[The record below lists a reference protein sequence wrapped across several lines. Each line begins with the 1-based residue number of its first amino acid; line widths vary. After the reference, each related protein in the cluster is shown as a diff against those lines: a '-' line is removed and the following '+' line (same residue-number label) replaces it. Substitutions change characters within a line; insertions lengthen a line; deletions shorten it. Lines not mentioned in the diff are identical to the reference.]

1 MAINAG
7 DARPIADET
16 NGTAVTGTG
25 QTVDNIDEGTGS
37 VFDVYSQVIPNVI
50 TNGQSHQVRYV
61 CVYLRNTTAGGTPIT
76 VTNISIGNTGNHNFR
91 LDNDPSFPLLNVN
104 GTTLVPGDTTASVAN
119 TSFIKLNEGGT
130 NFVVDDG
137 DAAVERTEYIDGVD
151 RILATTIPAEKYRCF
166 IVAEVPN
173 KETVNGVT
181 ETDGLVLVVNGI
193 SITFD
198 LTSSSVTGMNIGQF
212 VVHDLNDLNAHEDFL
227 VSEDAD
233 ITGNSLFFPYDTHL
247 TTNVTA
253 PLALNWDGTSSVIK
267 DDSNITVLQPDREYF
282 GCGHN
287 SVIIGFKS
295 IAQNLAA
302 EAGLQILADSGL
314 LDGSIGF
321 AQGDDYTVST
331 TSTGFKV
338 KNNLFFI
345 SDVTSN
351 APALEQFP
359 ANHDNG
365 AEGAVFA
372 NVASDKYFLVEGKD
386 TNNLIAPSNTSD
398 VNKAKGLLYL
408 VYKPNANAT
417 PNTVIN
423 NANIPLTQI
432 GTGIKVNYNKVYF
445 AHISGNEFG
454 ASKAITLTGTVTG
467 VRGTIANATEA
478 GNSHNAGDDGGITKQ
493 TNTNLISTTVN
504 NVQFNFSKLFARAG
518 EQLNLDTLLSSSVTA
533 VQSLTGD
540 IASVTLSSSVS
551 QVSDG
556 GVANI
561 TITAP
566 SSLSSLPYN
575 ASTLSFNQA
584 ITSGTI
590 DIYPPSVGR
599 QVDYNADGT
608 FNTQNFS
615 LNYNNVYTKE
625 PTEVSRALFQSF
637 GWFLEAGDATSPTPF
652 TLDASDMQINP
663 MEAECMLVSFDPTQ
677 TKFTGHADT
686 SNTSNVVGDSG
697 YQAGTGKN
705 EGIVI
710 TPGTGVPRD
719 SWLSSLNGRSI
730 ELHSVR
736 NQYDGTTDASITNAN
751 SYGTLNHPDT
761 FNEFGAVIDTNGI
774 DSTVS
779 GGTKYNI
786 SNGVIAYKTQSGAQL
801 NENDNYYHHLGEVVQ
816 ADASTN
822 DNTPFF
828 PVTFSPY
835 AKDSTSKIVT
845 GFQNLDQALGSAQ
858 QSLYYQN
865 MRTLWIYNPGGE
877 RIRITGVT
885 LDDFE
890 YKNGGAGVDV
900 WEKISDQT
908 SGTSFNPNVI
918 FLSQTE
924 SGASSGS
931 AAVSSPIKIVVPK
944 IGSGSPSQ
952 SETEDTVAFV
962 DNAYRTYTAVTN
974 KHASVLAPTHEFRNI
989 ASVSENYES
998 GAAANSAMRPNSA
1011 GTATA
1016 KCIPIHCFF
1025 DHIFIDN
1032 TDIKEGNSV
1041 LSLSG
1046 LPGNGQ
1052 VNAKLSVKY
1061 VSDKDIRAAS
1071 SKTHKGATT
1080 VLGDLTG
1087 SDNSS
1092 LDSFIVPQ
1100 EISIRL
1106 SMNFV
1111 ATQGTLSITDEDN
1124 DIITSGGQINFS
1136 A

>member
-16 NGTAVTGTG
+16 GGKAVTGTG

-50 TNGQSHQVRYV
+50 TQGQSHQVRYV
-61 CVYLRNTTAGGTPIT
+61 CVYLRNTTPGGTPIT
-76 VTNISIGNTGNHNFR
+76 VTNIEIGNTSEHNFR
-91 LDNDPSFPLLNVN
+91 LDNHSSFPLLNTN
-104 GTTLVPGDTTASVAN
+104 GTTLVPGDTTSSVAN

-173 KETVNGVT
+173 KETVNGLT

-233 ITGNSLFFPYDTHL
+233 VTGNLLFLPYDTHL
-247 TTNVTA
+247 ATNVTA
-253 PLALNWDGTSSVIK
+253 PLALNWDGTASVIK
-267 DDSNITVLQPDREYF
+267 DDENITVLQPDREYY
-282 GCGHN
+282 GCSHN

-302 EAGLQILADSGL
+302 EAGLQIIADSGL
-314 LDGSIGF
+314 LDGDIGF

-331 TSTGFKV
+331 ASTGFRV
-338 KNNLFFI
+338 KNNIFFI
-345 SDVTSN
+345 SDVTST
-351 APALEQFP
+351 APALHQFP
-359 ANHDNG
+359 IDHDNG
-365 AEGAVFA
+365 AEGSVFA
-372 NVASDKYFLVEGKD
+372 NVSSEKYFLIEGKD
-386 TNNLIAPSNTSD
+386 SNTLIAPTSTAD
-398 VNKAKGLLYL
+398 VNSAKGLLYL
-408 VYKPNANAT
+408 VYTPNANAT

-423 NANIPLTQI
+423 NANVPLTHI

-467 VRGTIANATEA
+467 VRGTIANATAA
-478 GNSHNAGDDGGITKQ
+478 GSSHNSSDDGGITKQ
-493 TNTNLISTTVN
+493 TNTNLISTTVS
-504 NVQFNFSKLFARAG
+504 NVQFNFSKLFSRAN
-518 EQLNLDTLLSSSVTA
+518 ETLNLDTLLSSSVTA

-540 IASVTLSSSVS
+540 IGSVTLSSSVS
-551 QVSDG
+551 SVSDG

-561 TITAP
+561 TVTAP
-566 SSLSSLPYN
+566 SSLSSLSYN
-575 ASTLSFNQA
+575 TSTLSFNQA

-590 DIYPPSVGR
+590 NIYPPSVNR
-599 QVDYNADGT
+599 QVDYNLDGT
-608 FNTQNFS
+608 FNMQNFS

-625 PTEVSRALFQSF
+625 PTEVSRELFRTF

-652 TLDASDMQINP
+652 TLDANDMRIDP

-686 SNTSNVVGDSG
+686 SNTSNVVGDTG
-697 YQAGTGKN
+697 YQAGIGKN

-710 TPGTGVPRD
+710 TPNTGVPRD

-751 SYGTLNHPDT
+751 SYGSLNHPDT

-774 DSTVS
+774 DSTAS
-779 GGTKYNI
+779 GPTKYNI
-786 SNGVIAYKTQSGAQL
+786 SNGVIAYKTQSSPQINA
-801 NENDNYYHHLGEVVQ
+801 NDNYYHHLGEIVQ
-816 ADASTN
+816 ADASAN

-828 PVTFSPY
+828 PLVFSNY
-835 AKDSTSKIVT
+835 AKDSTTKIVT
-845 GFQNLDQALGSAQ
+845 GFQTLDEAFGGAMGTY
-858 QSLYYQN
+858 YYQN

-877 RIRITGVT
+877 RIRITGIK

-900 WEKISDQT
+900 WEKITDQT
-908 SGTSFNPNVI
+908 SGTSSNPNII
-918 FLSQTE
+918 FQD
-924 SGASSGS
+924 ASAANTHSS
-931 AAVSSPIKIVVPK
+931 PTAVSSPIKIVVPK
-944 IGSGSPSQ
+944 IGSVSPTQ
-952 SETEDTVAFV
+952 ADTEDSVSFV
-962 DNAYRTYTAVTN
+962 DIAYRTYTAVTN

-989 ASVSENYES
+989 ASVNDNYES
-998 GAAANSAMRPNSA
+998 GAAANSAMRPNSS

-1032 TDIKEGNSV
+1032 TDIK
-1041 LSLSG
+1041 
-1046 LPGNGQ
+1046 
-1052 VNAKLSVKY
+1052 
-1061 VSDKDIRAAS
+1061 
-1071 SKTHKGATT
+1071 
-1080 VLGDLTG
+1080 
-1087 SDNSS
+1087 
-1092 LDSFIVPQ
+1092 FIW
-1100 EISIRL
+1100 
-1106 SMNFV
+1106 F
-1111 ATQGTLSITDEDN
+1111 TW
-1124 DIITSGGQINFS
+1124 
-1136 A
+1136 